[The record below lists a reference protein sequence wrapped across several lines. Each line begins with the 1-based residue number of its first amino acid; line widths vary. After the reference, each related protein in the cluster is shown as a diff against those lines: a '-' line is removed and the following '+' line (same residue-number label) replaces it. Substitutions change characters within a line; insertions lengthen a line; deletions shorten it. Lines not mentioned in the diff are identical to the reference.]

1 MFEGLF
7 SPMHLAVVL
16 AIALVIF
23 GPGKLPDLGEALGNS
38 IREFR
43 KAVSEA
49 TGEKAT
55 VLTSSATTAIAERP
69 AQRCTV
75 CGAESSEQNRFCGS
89 CGQALAQPAVAAQGS

>member
-7 SPMHLAVVL
+7 SPMHLVVIL

-23 GPGKLPDLGEALGNS
+23 GPGSCPSSVKRWGS

-69 AQRCTV
+69 ALRCTA
-75 CGAESSEQNRFCGS
+75 CGAESSEQNQFCGS
-89 CGQALAQPAVAAQGS
+89 CGQALAQPAAAAQGS